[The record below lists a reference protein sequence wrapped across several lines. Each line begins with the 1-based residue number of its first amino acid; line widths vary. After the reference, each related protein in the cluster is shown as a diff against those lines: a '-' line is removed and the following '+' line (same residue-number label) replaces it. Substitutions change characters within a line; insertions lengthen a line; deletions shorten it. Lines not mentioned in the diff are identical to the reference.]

1 MANWSE
7 NDPIRSEIAK
17 DSPLDSPTKILDGGI
32 GYEKAVENET
42 VNNKVR
48 NMENIEVLAKEM
60 AASDIADIKTKREE
74 YLTEFIE
81 ANKGHGSI
89 CGLNMSRNYRCRNCE
104 AEFSTL
110 PDDAK
115 YCPAC
120 RRTDLRII
128 PRDEVTIG
136 WRIFQKIQDENEA
149 QIKELWSQK
158 LSKKAIAEKLRIS
171 TDDVSSVVGIKKRPL
186 PREKI
191 DFIKK
196 AYLLGHPEWEIKQC
210 LDHVSEERIGDVV
223 GDLCQEIKKAHDQGT
238 RLEDIGKAIG
248 IHGHDQAII
257 EIANRFI
264 KLDAYLRD
272 IGSKCTEPIGEL

>member
-1 MANWSE
+1 M
-7 NDPIRSEIAK
+7 
-17 DSPLDSPTKILDGGI
+17 LDNSMVVDVGSLETGN
-32 GYEKAVENET
+32 AVENET

-74 YLTEFIE
+74 YLTGFIE

-89 CGLNMSRNYRCRNCE
+89 CGLNVSRNYKCRNCE
-104 AEFSTL
+104 AEFSTF

-149 QIKELWSQK
+149 QIKELRSQK

-191 DFIKK
+191 DFIRE
-196 AYLLGHPEWEIKQC
+196 AYLSGRSDWNIKEDLGR
-210 LDHVSEERIGDVV
+210 LSLERIGDVV

-272 IGSKCTEPIGEL
+272 IESKCAEPIGEL